1 MRSQFTWKWPPTLIE
16 VVCFTYFAAG
26 MRCNAPL
33 YLAAHSP
40 ARLLAWLR
48 NYLQIS
54 NEQNFR
60 QAKIKSSGCMTGVRT
75 KLKWLLR
82 FLLIRASGESK
93 LMGQPEPDSPDVQS
107 PPHESDFIRC
117 QRAFHL
123 PLSHLSHNCVFLCHL
138 WIMDGR
144 RKQTYSADSSLL

>member
-26 MRCNAPL
+26 MRCNAPTVSRGL
-33 YLAAHSP
+33 QSGAPISSTQELPPNFKLTKFQTSKNWEL
-40 ARLLAWLR
+40 RLHDR
-48 NYLQIS
+48 
-54 NEQNFR
+54 R
-60 QAKIKSSGCMTGVRT
+60 QDKAQVTLEIFVDSGH
-75 KLKWLLR
+75 
-82 FLLIRASGESK
+82 ESK
-93 LMGQPEPDSPDVQS
+93 LMGQPEPDSPDIQS

-123 PLSHLSHNCVFLCHL
+123 PLSHLSHNCVFPCHL

-144 RKQTYSADSSLL
+144 RKQTYSANSSLL

>member
-1 MRSQFTWKWPPTLIE
+1 MNEVPIYMKVAPNIDWSGVFYLFCCWDALQCPTVSRGLQCHAPISLAQELPPN
-16 VVCFTYFAAG
+16 FK
-26 MRCNAPL
+26 
-33 YLAAHSP
+33 LAKF
-40 ARLLAWLR
+40 
-48 NYLQIS
+48 QT
-54 NEQNFR
+54 
-60 QAKIKSSGCMTGVRT
+60 SGCMTGVRT

-117 QRAFHL
+117 QRVFHL
-123 PLSHLSHNCVFLCHL
+123 PLSHLSHNCIFPCHL